1 MPELC
6 NWGHIAQAWIVLI
19 CIIRQYSTSPLSA
32 FFQPLVLTESK
43 DLLYIILLIYMYTQW
58 YVAII
63 RSWYV
68 QIKIDLCLVTIPA
81 FGMAHYW
88 DSQRLDLVWLKSKQC
103 HPRMIISF
111 KIAILINLVNLSWI
125 QKMKEVRAEKLW
137 SFSALRN
144 TLTFKAVQRYL
155 VPRLRFI
162 RRFSFL
168 CIWLWWLFFPSEV
181 LCSRNHRKRR
191 NRRRWRCLKR
201 CGCLHAWHL
210 DGVVNTFII
219 ALFFTLYGRQGSLY
233 QLMYQIHYSN
243 LQ

>member
-1 MPELC
+1 MSRSRLISASWQSPRSAWRTTETAKGWTSSDSKANNVIPE
-6 NWGHIAQAWIVLI
+6 W
-19 CIIRQYSTSPLSA
+19 
-32 FFQPLVLTESK
+32 
-43 DLLYIILLIYMYTQW
+43 LY
-58 YVAII
+58 
-63 RSWYV
+63 R
-68 QIKIDLCLVTIPA
+68 
-81 FGMAHYW
+81 
-88 DSQRLDLVWLKSKQC
+88 
-103 HPRMIISF
+103 SF
-111 KIAILINLVNLSWI
+111 KIAILINPGNLSWI
-125 QKMKEVRAEKLW
+125 QKMKAVRAEKLW

-155 VPRLRFI
+155 APRLRFI

-168 CIWLWWLFFPSEV
+168 CIWLRLCWLFFSSEV

-233 QLMYQIHYSN
+233 QLMYQIHYSKRIIIKSNAGMTGHIKKWPGFSFIHRSWSLGCCCPIKCNQAPN